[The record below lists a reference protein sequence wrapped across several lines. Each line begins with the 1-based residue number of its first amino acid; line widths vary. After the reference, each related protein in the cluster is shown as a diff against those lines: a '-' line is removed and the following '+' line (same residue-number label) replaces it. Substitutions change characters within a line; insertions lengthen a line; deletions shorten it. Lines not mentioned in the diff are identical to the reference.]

1 MRDPRRALASCGAR
15 RGEHEDAEMRH
26 KAPHSAWGEGMIID
40 ALFLLFCPGLL
51 VWGLWWYGRKPEPLF
66 GKKG

>member
-1 MRDPRRALASCGAR
+1 
-15 RGEHEDAEMRH
+15 
-26 KAPHSAWGEGMIID
+26 MIID